1 MPQLPQED
9 AALQYDVD
17 IAQGMLNLV
26 SIGEFTLVGGR
37 ALLWVII
44 EIGRRRGI
52 EPRPGCT
59 GRALRRFRRPRR
71 T

>member
-1 MPQLPQED
+1 
-9 AALQYDVD
+9 LQYDVD